1 MAVSVLTEV
10 GPVGVLC
17 GDAPVLHH
25 ELVHSPVLPAVTAV
39 VPEAPGAVDQ
49 GLLAQAGHLASLE
62 VEGALQG
69 AHAAKT
75 PAGAAD

>member
-1 MAVSVLTEV
+1 MNPSLINP
-10 GPVGVLC
+10 PVF
-17 GDAPVLHH
+17 
-25 ELVHSPVLPAVTAV
+25 PAVTAV